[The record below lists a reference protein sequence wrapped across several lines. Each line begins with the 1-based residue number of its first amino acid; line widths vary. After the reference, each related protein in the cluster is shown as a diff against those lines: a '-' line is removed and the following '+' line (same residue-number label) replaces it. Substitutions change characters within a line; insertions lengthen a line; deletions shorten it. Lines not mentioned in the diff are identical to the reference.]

1 MYGKYTL
8 RPKMVQIE
16 YPVKAMSFLETNQL
30 IEGAKTYSKLVAVNV
45 NLATWY
51 GHQDKTSL
59 TTYWWNTWLGIEFE
73 VQNSTSG
80 KNFSTIGVLN

>member
-45 NLATWY
+45 NLAT
-51 GHQDKTSL
+51 
-59 TTYWWNTWLGIEFE
+59 
-73 VQNSTSG
+73 
-80 KNFSTIGVLN
+80 